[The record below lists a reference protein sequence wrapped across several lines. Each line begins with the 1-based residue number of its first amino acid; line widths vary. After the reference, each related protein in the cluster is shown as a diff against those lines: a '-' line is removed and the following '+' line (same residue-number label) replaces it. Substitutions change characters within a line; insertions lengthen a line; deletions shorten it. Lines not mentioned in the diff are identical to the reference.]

1 MSHCAECF
9 QTDGFHRE
17 FCIHS
22 DRSVGTTKKIPINI
36 PVVPEGASLQSYR
49 TEIDPKLRL
58 ETFVVKD
65 SGERQKF
72 ESGMSRD
79 VTTGKV
85 QIGRVFDGPMLKRWA
100 EHITKGATKYPDI
113 RPGVPNWTLASGEEE
128 LARFK
133 DSAARH
139 FWEWYTNSNPS
150 EDSAAGI
157 FFNVNGAEFVK
168 EKLRANKDK

>member
-1 MSHCAECF
+1 MSVCDMCALVGPGHFGACP
-9 QTDGFHRE
+9 TD
-17 FCIHS
+17 
-22 DRSVGTTKKIPINI
+22 KKPIEIPI
-36 PVVPEGASLQSYR
+36 VPEDATLALAK
-49 TEIDPKLRL
+49 DL
-58 ETFVVKD
+58 EQLSEHVNFRTFVVRD

-168 EKLRANKDK
+168 EKLREGKN